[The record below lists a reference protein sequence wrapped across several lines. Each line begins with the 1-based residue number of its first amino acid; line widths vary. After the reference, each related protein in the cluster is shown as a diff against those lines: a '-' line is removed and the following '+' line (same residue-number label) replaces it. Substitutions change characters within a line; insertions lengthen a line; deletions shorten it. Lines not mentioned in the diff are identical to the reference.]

1 MKIWNYFAIES
12 SLHFLLFKK
21 YFPILD
27 CRTKS
32 KIDNQDT
39 ENIMNTLSNR
49 TNCSRTRTDRNWWDF
64 LRAGKNLETSSY
76 MYFFMWENRWL
87 DTKTLIRLA
96 TFFSSSIL
104 SYTWYVGDSHSDKG
118 ESYDEMMRKT
128 DRKQSNGIYWALS
141 KWCLFISYWYYIK
154 SSSSRSDN
162 TSTQLKNN
170 TVVRVG
176 NWRW

>member
-1 MKIWNYFAIES
+1 MAYELFWNSFVIAS

-27 CRTKS
+27 FRTKS

-39 ENIMNTLSNR
+39 ENIMNTLSSIQ

-141 KWCLFISYWYYIK
+141 KMMFIYILLIL
-154 SSSSRSDN
+154 
-162 TSTQLKNN
+162 LKVQVQGQ
-170 TVVRVG
+170 TIHRPS
-176 NWRW
+176 WRIQW